1 MRAVAKFLAAVAAAG
16 TLLCA
21 SGPSLARPLH
31 EIKERGILSICA
43 NPDALPYAKRSGDVH
58 GFQVDLGQAIA
69 RQLGVEF
76 EAKWIIPSYRARLVD
91 CDLKMDFIVQGL
103 EDDSKVR
110 LSMPYAKGGVA
121 LAIARGHDDI
131 VDFAKVLPGRK
142 MGVMLNSTASM
153 ILNKRGWATSPYAFE
168 DDMLEDLEK
177 GELAAAAISVNTV
190 QYYIHNH
197 PGHTLRFVHAYDG
210 EPDMEWTLAV
220 GVRRGDDAL
229 VAAINKALEQLIADG
244 TVRTIYA
251 RYGIEHRRP

>member
-1 MRAVAKFLAAVAAAG
+1 MSRLAGVTVLATACA
-16 TLLCA
+16 LLC
-21 SGPSLARPLH
+21 SGGPSFARPLA
-31 EIKERGILSICA
+31 EVKERNILSICA

-58 GFQVDLGQAIA
+58 GFQIDLGQALA

-76 EAKWIIPSYRARLVD
+76 EAKWIIPSYKARLVD

-103 EDDSKVR
+103 EDDSKVK

-121 LAIARGHDDI
+121 LAIAKGQDDI
-131 VDFAKVLPGRK
+131 VDFAKVVPGRK

-177 GELAAAAISVNTV
+177 GELAAAAISVNTI

-220 GVRRGDDAL
+220 GVRRADDAL
-229 VAAINKALEQLIADG
+229 VTAINKALEQLIADG
-244 TVRTIYA
+244 TVKAIYA
-251 RYGIEHRRP
+251 RYGIEHRKP